1 LLRPLQV
8 LFYKFDFSDILKN
21 IAPLIRKVMGIL
33 GYISVHIMSGTQL
46 KKLKMKSINFI
57 RKGEG
62 ENYNYAQDHCFIKLS
77 SQDTNGELCIIE
89 DTLKPGFHLN
99 RHHHKIMTEVFY
111 ILEGELELIFDNE
124 TTILKEGD
132 TITVPPNVWHEAN
145 CKNGGKMLTIFKNG
159 EFDIFL
165 EQLSGMTADDF
176 SNEVYMKSLS
186 EKFDIY
192 EE

>member
-1 LLRPLQV
+1 MLRPLQV
-8 LFYKFDFSDILKN
+8 LFYKFDFSDLLKN